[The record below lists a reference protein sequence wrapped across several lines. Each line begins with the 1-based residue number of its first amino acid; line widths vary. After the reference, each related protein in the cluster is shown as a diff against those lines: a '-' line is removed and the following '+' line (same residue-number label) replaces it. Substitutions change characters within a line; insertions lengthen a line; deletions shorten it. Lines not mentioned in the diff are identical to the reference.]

1 MGTLHVVATPIGHLE
16 DVTLRSL
23 RVLAEADLVYAEDT
37 RRTRV
42 LLDRHGIAAR
52 LVSLNAQNEAKRI
65 GEALDRLAADDARV
79 ALVTDAGTPVVSD
92 PGGRLVAA
100 AADAGHR
107 IEPIPGASAVLAAL
121 SACGLRV
128 TTFSFLGF
136 PPRRAGARRR
146 LFAEHALREPALVF
160 FESPNRLLGTL
171 TDLAGV
177 TGAARRACVARELTK
192 LHEEIV
198 RGSLDEL
205 LAHFADGV
213 RGEVTVVVEGAD
225 PAVQTEDAGH
235 AIDEATL
242 DEAIRGLADSGRRAR
257 EIAAELAA
265 RTGLPRRDIYARAAA
280 LLAGR
285 SRGGS
290 GADEA

>member
-42 LLDRHGIAAR
+42 LLDRHGITAR

-65 GEALDRLAADDARV
+65 DEALDRLAADDSRV

-100 AADAGHR
+100 VAEAGHR
-107 IEPIPGASAVLAAL
+107 VEPVPGASAVLAAL

-136 PPRRAGARRR
+136 PPRRSGARRR
-146 LFAEHALREPALVF
+146 LFAEHALRETALVF
-160 FESPNRLLGTL
+160 FESPNRLVGTL
-171 TDLAGV
+171 TDLAEVAGS
-177 TGAARRACVARELTK
+177 GRRACVARELTK
-192 LHEEIV
+192 LHEEFV
-198 RGSLDEL
+198 RGTLDEL
-205 LAHFADGV
+205 LAHFAEGA
-213 RGEVTVVVEGAD
+213 RGEITVVVEGAD
-225 PAVQTEDAGH
+225 PVSRTDDAAQ
-235 AIDEATL
+235 AIDDATL
-242 DEAIRGLADSGRRAR
+242 DQAIRELADSGSRAR

-265 RTGLPRRDIYARAAA
+265 RTGLPRREIYARAAA
-280 LLAGR
+280 LLGGR
-285 SRGGS
+285 VRRGS